1 MRILLSLLFLFLLVT
16 TVESNPY
23 EYRVLRVID
32 GDTVEIEANYL
43 PKELGNKIHLR
54 ILGVDTPEKGSKA
67 HCVLESFKAEN
78 ATLFT
83 KVEIEK
89 GKDIKIIIKK
99 WDKYGGR
106 IIGDVMID
114 GELLSKKLL
123 DKGYALE
130 YTGKGNKP
138 NWC

>member
-1 MRILLSLLFLFLLVT
+1 MRVLCFLLFLLGLVGR
-16 TVESNPY
+16 VESNTY
-23 EYRVLRVID
+23 DYKILRVID
-32 GDTVEIEANYL
+32 GDTVEIQVNFL
-43 PKELGNKIHLR
+43 PKELGNSLKLR

-67 HCVLESFKAEN
+67 QCVLESFKAEN

-83 KVEIEK
+83 KMELEK
-89 GKDIKIIIKK
+89 AKDVKVIIKK

-106 IIGDVMID
+106 LIGDILID
-114 GELLSKKLL
+114 GELLSKKLI

-130 YTGKGNKP
+130 YTGKGKKP